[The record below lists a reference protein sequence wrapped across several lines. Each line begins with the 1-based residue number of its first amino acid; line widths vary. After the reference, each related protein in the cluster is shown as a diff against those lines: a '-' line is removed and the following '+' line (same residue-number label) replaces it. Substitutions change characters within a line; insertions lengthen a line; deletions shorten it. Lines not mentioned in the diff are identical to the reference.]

1 MSHAKGR
8 GAWALVSLAG
18 IAVSCLGAILLPYFD
33 ILAAI
38 MGALGNLV
46 AAYALPA
53 LFVLVRMHSTCTMS
67 HQACYV
73 TSIPFAQHTWADA
86 NALFRIRQEAACT
99 FLGKVCTLCLNNVGS
114 GGWPSDNK
122 LHGAELSEMPHY
134 VCVACFKMPMYVH
147 CVSVHEPTVFFTQCC

>member
-1 MSHAKGR
+1 MGMSHAKGR

-53 LFVLVRMHSTCTMS
+53 LFVLVRMHSTCTILS
-67 HQACYV
+67 DTGHEACDV
-73 TSIPFAQHTWADA
+73 VAILCVPHVRADA
-86 NALFRIRQEAACT
+86 STLFR
-99 FLGKVCTLCLNNVGS
+99 L
-114 GGWPSDNK
+114 
-122 LHGAELSEMPHY
+122 
-134 VCVACFKMPMYVH
+134 
-147 CVSVHEPTVFFTQCC
+147 

>member
-1 MSHAKGR
+1 MSHARGR

-53 LFVLVRMHSTCTMS
+53 LFVLVRMHR
-67 HQACYV
+67 H
-73 TSIPFAQHTWADA
+73 
-86 NALFRIRQEAACT
+86 
-99 FLGKVCTLCLNNVGS
+99 
-114 GGWPSDNK
+114 
-122 LHGAELSEMPHY
+122 LHH
-134 VCVACFKMPMYVH
+134 
-147 CVSVHEPTVFFTQCC
+147 VF